1 MTRAEQPGQP
11 ETEAKPLDFIRQ
23 IIRDDLE
30 SGKHPSIVTRFP
42 PEPNGYLHIG
52 HAKSIC
58 LNFGVAQEF
67 HGKCRLRLD
76 DTNPGRESSEYVE
89 AIKRDVE
96 WLGFH
101 WDGAVRFA
109 SDYFQAIYEYAVQL
123 IGMGRAYVCDLSGE
137 QIREYRGTLTEPGRN
152 SPYRDRSVA
161 ENLSLF
167 ERMKQGEFPE
177 GSCVLRAKIDMA
189 SPYIVLRDPV
199 IYRILHK
206 SHHRAGDAWLVVEDR
221 VGPVDAVQREGGEHL
236 LPGEIL
242 LTCARIPAQ
251 KGQEIAE
258 RPGQKAAFLI
268 ELHGHDFAVLAL
280 GDFLFLHVQGQG
292 NMGKDRQRRAQGL
305 VQQNLARGVGHM
317 ILAADDVGDAVADVV
332 HHVAEQ
338 VERLTIGAHDDKI
351 LDVCVGALDAAQY
364 LVVVKQVAA
373 AFRHPEADDTGP
385 AIGFQVGDLFG
396 RQMTAMAVIAGVAFF
411 GKRLLAL
418 GLQLLFRAEAFVGQA
433 PLQQAPGSGH
443 VFPGEV
449 GLEIGSFVPVQ
460 IQPPQAADDAVDG
473 SLGAAFF
480 IGVFNAQHQLAA
492 VLAGKEPVVEGG
504 AGAADVQISGGTG
517 GKANADFFGHD
528 DSLAL
533 IVGAST
539 SCPLYLFAGAS
550 SREGQSKRTIFCRC
564 SMRPRQAGPSPPCG
578 SSAAAR
584 AAGVRKSP

>member
-1 MTRAEQPGQP
+1 MTRAEQPVQP

-123 IGMGRAYVCDLSGE
+123 IRMGRAYVCDLNGE

-206 SHHRAGDAWLVVEDR
+206 SHHRAGDAWHIY
-221 VGPVDAVQREGGEHL
+221 PMY
-236 LPGEIL
+236 
-242 LTCARIPAQ
+242 
-251 KGQEIAE
+251 
-258 RPGQKAAFLI
+258 
-268 ELHGHDFAVLAL
+268 DFAHCLSDMLEGVTHSLCTLEFENNRVLYDWVLDTLQTPHHPRQYEFARLDLGYTITSKRKLLQMVNEGRVSGWDDPRMPTLSGLRRRGYTPEAIRNFCAFIGIGKRDSQIDMGVLENAVREDLNQRALRVFGVLDPLKVIITNYPEGQLEEVLAQNHPQNPDL
-280 GDFLFLHVQGQG
+280 GARPLPFGRELYIERDDFMEHAPKKFFRLSIGHEVRLRYAYLITCTGAVKDENGRIVELRCTYDPASRGG
-292 NMGKDRQRRAQGL
+292 NAPDGRKVKG
-305 VQQNLARGVGHM
+305 
-317 ILAADDVGDAVADVV
+317 
-332 HHVAEQ
+332 
-338 VERLTIGAHDDKI
+338 TIHW
-351 LDVCVGALDAAQY
+351 
-364 LVVVKQVAA
+364 VAA
-373 AFRHPEADDTGP
+373 AQAVPAELRLYDRLFIKAEPDGDRERPFTDFLNPESLTLLSRCMLEPGLAKAQPADR
-385 AIGFQVGDLFG
+385 FQFE
-396 RQMTAMAVIAGVAFF
+396 RQGYFCLDPDSRQD
-411 GKRLLAL
+411 RL
-418 GLQLLFRAEAFVGQA
+418 
-433 PLQQAPGSGH
+433 
-443 VFPGEV
+443 
-449 GLEIGSFVPVQ
+449 
-460 IQPPQAADDAVDG
+460 
-473 SLGAAFF
+473 
-480 IGVFNAQHQLAA
+480 VFNRIVSLKDSWQKINAA
-492 VLAGKEPVVEGG
+492 
-504 AGAADVQISGGTG
+504 
-517 GKANADFFGHD
+517 
-528 DSLAL
+528 
-533 IVGAST
+533 
-539 SCPLYLFAGAS
+539 
-550 SREGQSKRTIFCRC
+550 
-564 SMRPRQAGPSPPCG
+564 PSP
-578 SSAAAR
+578 SQ
-584 AAGVRKSP
+584 K

>member
-109 SDYFQAIYEYAVQL
+109 SDYFLAIYEYAVQL
-123 IGMGRAYVCDLSGE
+123 IRMGRAYVCDLNGE

-206 SHHRAGDAWLVVEDR
+206 SHHRAGDAWHIY
-221 VGPVDAVQREGGEHL
+221 PMY
-236 LPGEIL
+236 
-242 LTCARIPAQ
+242 
-251 KGQEIAE
+251 
-258 RPGQKAAFLI
+258 
-268 ELHGHDFAVLAL
+268 DFAHCLSDMLEGVTHSLCTLEFENNRVLYDWVLDTLQTPYHPRQYEFARLDLGYTITSKRKLLQMVNEGRVSGWDDPRMPTLSGLRRRGYTPEAIRNFCAFIGIGKRDSQIDMGVLENAVREDLNQRALRVFGVLDPLKVVITNYPEGQLEEVLAQNHPQNPDL
-280 GDFLFLHVQGQG
+280 G
-292 NMGKDRQRRAQGL
+292 
-305 VQQNLARGVGHM
+305 ARP
-317 ILAADDVGDAVADVV
+317 L
-332 HHVAEQ
+332 
-338 VERLTIGAHDDKI
+338 
-351 LDVCVGALDAAQY
+351 
-364 LVVVKQVAA
+364 
-373 AFRHPEADDTGP
+373 P
-385 AIGFQVGDLFG
+385 FG
-396 RQMTAMAVIAGVAFF
+396 RELYIERDDFM
-411 GKRLLAL
+411 
-418 GLQLLFRAEAFVGQA
+418 EHA
-433 PLQQAPGSGH
+433 PKKLTRSK
-443 VFPGEV
+443 
-449 GLEIGSFVPVQ
+449 S
-460 IQPPQAADDAVDG
+460 
-473 SLGAAFF
+473 
-480 IGVFNAQHQLAA
+480 
-492 VLAGKEPVVEGG
+492 VV
-504 AGAADVQISGGTG
+504 
-517 GKANADFFGHD
+517 
-528 DSLAL
+528 
-533 IVGAST
+533 
-539 SCPLYLFAGAS
+539 
-550 SREGQSKRTIFCRC
+550 
-564 SMRPRQAGPSPPCG
+564 
-578 SSAAAR
+578 
-584 AAGVRKSP
+584 